1 VFCVINN
8 MSNQTKDNKMDVVT
22 STMENI
28 DNKEKMKEEK
38 DNDKGKSKTATGSHV
53 QGAVNDSYQAVVAK
67 H

>member
-1 VFCVINN
+1 

-53 QGAVNDSYQAVVAK
+53 QGEVNDSYQAVIAK

>member
-1 VFCVINN
+1 
-8 MSNQTKDNKMDVVT
+8 MDVVT

-53 QGAVNDSYQAVVAK
+53 QGEVNDSYQAVIAK